1 MMTMWLLL
9 HNIRCPFH
17 LLCFVSLNLWLIQ
30 GLRSVDRRVTDAGN
44 GLLFLVGGGKLDN
57 WCFPRPKWRS
67 WDWILEQ
74 CSGFRC
80 CHLPPL
86 AFMSQPSHFTA
97 LKVTRSYTQMMRC
110 TLQEPRNGFPVR
122 AFIVW
127 TAWIIWIYSHS
138 FIDVRAVSVVLS
150 VNNILKYYRV

>member
-1 MMTMWLLL
+1 MWLLL

-74 CSGFRC
+74 CSGSGVATSTIGI
-80 CHLPPL
+80 HVT
-86 AFMSQPSHFTA
+86 AQPFYRTEGHSLLH
-97 LKVTRSYTQMMRC
+97 RWC